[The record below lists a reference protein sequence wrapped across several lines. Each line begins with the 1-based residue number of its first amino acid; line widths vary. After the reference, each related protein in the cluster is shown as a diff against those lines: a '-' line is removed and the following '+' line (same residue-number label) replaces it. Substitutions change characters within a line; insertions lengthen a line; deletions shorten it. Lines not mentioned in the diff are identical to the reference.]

1 MNAET
6 SSPGFVFT
14 APRFS
19 VLAASIRR
27 FPLATLA
34 AVFFAGCWILMIHE
48 VLGREPDPYSRLTY
62 GGFAGFFL
70 LLGLGLV
77 FEARKWPRLLHF
89 VTALLTVGALAGWLV
104 LAGPE
109 LGLPHVLLGCAL
121 VGFCIIAP
129 ALGGAG
135 NDALWRFNQQ
145 SFFGFGIAGIAVG
158 LFQLGIAA
166 ISFSIAE
173 LFKISGSEKIFFDL
187 SVVVLALFW
196 PLYSIT
202 FMPRLPLSEERMPQV
217 PGPLAFVL
225 SYVALP
231 ILLLYGVVIA
241 SYGLRLLGIGETPK
255 SSVSWMIIGFATAG
269 IALRFL
275 LHPLRLQGN
284 LLVRLFCRYF
294 YLLLLPYLAL
304 LFWALS
310 IRIGAYGVT
319 EMRYLALLG
328 GLWATGL
335 AVHATISRHDF
346 QLGTAPAALVVLLA
360 LASLGPWSAESIGY
374 GSQKS
379 RLENTL
385 TALGLLQNGHLA
397 ESANLA
403 ATPWQTRRDLSS
415 LLDYFHDRRDNRMP
429 DYLRD
434 VEKIE
439 IGTDTDVL
447 WWGEA
452 LMRRWNMAYV
462 NSWQRGN
469 DDGTAT
475 RTISYAAPGLFT
487 SQREPVRISGY
498 DWLVPF
504 YIYGTS
510 ATSSGAGTMPV
521 KTGLSG
527 GKLMLTVGTEAAVAL
542 DVLAL
547 LPAPLEQQ
555 GRSINGAPLISELRA
570 GKTRLRVI
578 IENITVSMPEQ
589 KDDNAVPAMPVWEIR
604 NLSGYIFV
612 SLPH

>member
-34 AVFFAGCWILMIHE
+34 AVFFASCWILMIHE
-48 VLGREPDPYSRLTY
+48 VLGREPDHYGRLTY

-77 FEARKWPRLLHF
+77 FETRRWSRLLHL
-89 VTALLTVGALAGWLV
+89 VTALLAVGVLAGWLV
-104 LAGPE
+104 LAGTE

-241 SYGLRLLGIGETPK
+241 SYGLRLLGIGATPK

-284 LLVRLFCRYF
+284 LLVRLFCRHF

-304 LFWALS
+304 LFWALA

-335 AVHATISRHDF
+335 SVHALISRHDF
-346 QLGTAPAALVVLLA
+346 KLGTAPAALVVLLV
-360 LASLGPWSAESIGY
+360 LAGLGPWSAESIGY
-374 GSQKS
+374 GSQKG
-379 RLENTL
+379 RLEQNLST
-385 TALGLLQNGHLA
+385 LGLLKDGHLA

-403 ATPWQTRRDLSS
+403 TASWQTRRNLSS
-415 LLDYFHDRRDNRMP
+415 LLDYFRDRRDNRMP
-429 DYLRD
+429 DYLR
-434 VEKIE
+434 EARE
-439 IGTDTDVL
+439 T
-447 WWGEA
+447 GEA

-462 NSWQRGN
+462 NSWQQRDEN
-469 DDGTAT
+469 GTAT

-504 YIYGTS
+504 YVYGTS
-510 ATSSGAGTMPV
+510 TTPPPGSGVMPV
-521 KTGLSG
+521 KTEVSG
-527 GKLMLTVGTEAAVAL
+527 SKLMLTVGTETTVAL

-555 GRSINGAPLISELRA
+555 GSSINGTPLISELSA
-570 GKTRLRVI
+570 GKTKLRI
-578 IENITVSMPEQ
+578 MIESMTVSMPEQ
-589 KDDNAVPAMPVWEIR
+589 RDDSAAPAAPVWEVKAV
-604 NLSGYIFV
+604 SGYIFV

>member
-1 MNAET
+1 MNTEA

-19 VLAASIRR
+19 VMAASIRR

-34 AVFFAGCWILMIHE
+34 AIFFASCWILMIHE
-48 VLGREPDPYSRLTY
+48 ILGREPDDYGRLTY

-77 FEARKWPRLLHF
+77 FEARGWSRLLQLL
-89 VTALLTVGALAGWLV
+89 TALFSVGALAGWLA

-158 LFQLGIAA
+158 LSQLGIAA
-166 ISFSIAE
+166 ISFSVAE

-202 FMPRLPLSEERMPQV
+202 FMPRLPLSEARMPQV

-241 SYGLRLLGIGETPK
+241 SYGLRLLGIGATPK

-275 LHPLRLQGN
+275 LHPLRAQGN
-284 LLVRLFCRYF
+284 VLVRLFCRYF
-294 YLLLLPYLAL
+294 YLLLLPYLVL

-328 GLWATGL
+328 GLWAAGL
-335 AVHATISRHDF
+335 SVHALISRHDF
-346 QLGTAPAALVVLLA
+346 KLGTAPAALVVLLV
-360 LASLGPWSAESIGY
+360 LAGLGPWSAESIGY
-374 GSQKS
+374 SSQKG
-379 RLENTL
+379 RLEQTL
-385 TALGLLQNGHLA
+385 SALGLLKDGHLA

-403 ATPWQTRRDLSS
+403 TTSWQTRRDLSS
-415 LLDYFHDRRDNRMP
+415 LLDYFRDRRDNRMP
-429 DYLRD
+429 HYLRE

-439 IGTDTDVL
+439 LGTGAG
-447 WWGEA
+447 WWAEA
-452 LMRRWNMAYV
+452 LMRRWNMAYI
-462 NSWQRGN
+462 NSWQRRDENGSAIRSI
-469 DDGTAT
+469 TY
-475 RTISYAAPGLFT
+475 SAPSLFT
-487 SQREPVRISGY
+487 NQREPVRVSGY

-504 YIYGTS
+504 YLYGPSTS
-510 ATSSGAGTMPV
+510 PASGSGAGPV
-521 KTGLSG
+521 KTEISG
-527 GKLMLTVGTEAAVAL
+527 SKLMFTVGTETVSL

-555 GRSINGAPLISELRA
+555 GSSINGQQLISELNA
-570 GKTRLRVI
+570 GKTKLRVV
-578 IENITVSMPEQ
+578 IESVTVSLPEQ
-589 KDDNAVPAMPVWEIR
+589 RDASEAATSPVWEIR
-604 NLSGYIFV
+604 TASGFVFV

>member
-48 VLGREPDPYSRLTY
+48 VLGREPDHYSRLTY

-77 FEARKWPRLLHF
+77 FEARKWSRLLHF
-89 VTALLTVGALAGWLV
+89 VTALLTVGALVGWLA

-294 YLLLLPYLAL
+294 YLVLLPYLAL

-310 IRIGAYGVT
+310 IRISAYGVT

-335 AVHATISRHDF
+335 SVHALISRHAF
-346 QLGTAPAALVVLLA
+346 KLGTAPAALVVLLV
-360 LASLGPWSAESIGY
+360 LAGLGPWSAESIGY
-374 GSQKS
+374 DSQKG
-379 RLENTL
+379 RLEQTL
-385 TALGLLQNGHLA
+385 SALGVLKDGHLA

-403 ATPWQTRRDLSS
+403 TASWQTRRNLSS
-415 LLDYFHDRRDNRMP
+415 LLDYFRDRRDNRMP
-429 DYLRD
+429 EYLRE

-439 IGTDTDVL
+439 IGTGTG
-447 WWGEA
+447 WWAEA

-462 NSWQRGN
+462 NSWQQRDEN
-469 DDGTAT
+469 GTAT
-475 RTISYAAPGLFT
+475 RTVSYAAPGLFT
-487 SQREPVRISGY
+487 SQPEPIRISGY

-504 YIYGTS
+504 HIYGTS
-510 ATSSGAGTMPV
+510 TTSPPGTGTMPV
-521 KTGLSG
+521 KTEISG

-555 GRSINGAPLISELRA
+555 SSSINGTPLTSELHA

-589 KDDNAVPAMPVWEIR
+589 KDDSAAPAVPVWEIQS
-604 NLSGYIFV
+604 LSGYIFV

>member
-77 FEARKWPRLLHF
+77 FEARKWSRLLHF
-89 VTALLTVGALAGWLV
+89 VTALLTVGALVGWLA

-187 SVVVLALFW
+187 AVVVLALFW

-294 YLLLLPYLAL
+294 YLVLLPYLAL

-310 IRIGAYGVT
+310 IRISAYGVT

-335 AVHATISRHDF
+335 SVHALISRHAF
-346 QLGTAPAALVVLLA
+346 KLGTAPAALVVLLV
-360 LASLGPWSAESIGY
+360 LAGLGPWSAESIGY
-374 GSQKS
+374 DSQKG
-379 RLENTL
+379 RLEQTL
-385 TALGLLQNGHLA
+385 SALGVLKDGHLA

-403 ATPWQTRRDLSS
+403 SASWQTRRNLSS
-415 LLDYFHDRRDNRMP
+415 LLDYFRDRRDNRMP
-429 DYLRD
+429 DYLIQHRAKD
-434 VEKIE
+434 H
-439 IGTDTDVL
+439 GTSVGWTETMML
-447 WWGEA
+447 
-452 LMRRWNMAYV
+452 RWNMAYV
-462 NSWQRGN
+462 TPWQQLSDSSG
-469 DDGTAT
+469 GTV
-475 RTISYAAPGLFT
+475 REINYHAPGLFAD
-487 SQREPVRISGY
+487 SRKAVGVSGY
-498 DWLVPF
+498 DWLVPLSVDLN
-504 YIYGTS
+504 YAALS
-510 ATSSGAGTMPV
+510 ASGAS
-521 KTGLSG
+521 LIRADLND
-527 GKLMLTVGTEAAVAL
+527 GKLQFHVENEGTVAL
-542 DVLAL
+542 DVTAL
-547 LPAPLEQQ
+547 LPQPLEQQ
-555 GRSINGAPLISELRA
+555 SNFINGHPLITELA
-570 GKTRLRVI
+570 VGKARLRVI
-578 IENITVSMPEQ
+578 LDRVNIILQEST
-589 KDDNAVPAMPVWEIR
+589 DGTLPVWKISS
-604 NLSGYIFV
+604 LSGYIFV